1 MISERELLKA
11 IQECENAPNSYLNC
25 ERLSVF
31 YAIYNQLY
39 GTPAEPSPI
48 RKTEYVVDFE
58 SNSEFAEAVN
68 GCESSTAWA
77 VMDELMNA
85 LQVLQPRI
93 YNSVLDK
100 FKK

>member
-11 IQECENAPNSYLNC
+11 IQECENSPNSYANC
-25 ERLSVF
+25 EKLSVF

-39 GTPAEPSPI
+39 GTLAEPSPI
-48 RKTEYVVDFE
+48 RKTEYVVDFK

-77 VMDELMNA
+77 VIDELMDA
-85 LQVLQPRI
+85 LQAIQPRI

-100 FKK
+100 FRK